1 MLEKELTP
9 VERYAVIFLEKTD
22 EQFSEEAVREAE
34 VRPHPTCLLHLLH
47 IKVLNISFYD
57 LYENQQ
63 KIQNLQCAN
72 DDHYNT

>member
-34 VRPHPTCLLHLLH
+34 VRPHPTCLCC
-47 IKVLNISFYD
+47 I
-57 LYENQQ
+57 
-63 KIQNLQCAN
+63 
-72 DDHYNT
+72 